1 MGTTVGSVIGGRG
14 TRSCVTLFAVLA
26 ALLHVLGCAHGPVS
40 AAPLRNAPMTAV
52 ATPDAAA
59 AVSGAPASGHA
70 PAPTACAGRAA
81 HGAASCTDA
90 DEPSVLSQRTDES
103 AVPPAVDAVSA
114 ADTVVRDAARRPA
127 RARPAGESAGAG
139 TDQRQ
144 RAALGVWR
152 N

>member
-1 MGTTVGSVIGGRG
+1 MTGGRG
-14 TRSCVTLFAVLA
+14 ARPCVALFAVLA

-40 AAPLRNAPMTAV
+40 AAPLRNAPMAAV
-52 ATPDAAA
+52 ATP
-59 AVSGAPASGHA
+59 GTMPSGHT
-70 PAPTACAGRAA
+70 PAPVACAGRAA

-103 AVPPAVDAVSA
+103 AVPPSVDAVSA
-114 ADTVVRDAARRPA
+114 ADAAVRDAVRRPA
-127 RARPAGESAGAG
+127 RARPAGESAGSGA
-139 TDQRQ
+139 DRRR